1 MKLEMSAKQR
11 ELLIRSLAGLGG
23 IGGGREK
30 AMEAPGVAPG
40 ARKPPR
46 EASVN
51 PADLRRGRHEL
62 SYGGSGPPLKLLAE
76 AKSDENKRRL
86 RVGDLTRPGPVAR
99 RIYIIIDAYIIYT
112 YEYVN
117 M

>member
-30 AMEAPGVAPG
+30 AMEAPGSAPG

-51 PADLRRGRHEL
+51 PADLWRGRAEIHT
-62 SYGGSGPPLKLLAE
+62 GGLGPPL
-76 AKSDENKRRL
+76 SS
-86 RVGDLTRPGPVAR
+86 
-99 RIYIIIDAYIIYT
+99 
-112 YEYVN
+112 
-117 M
+117 